1 MPDTGL
7 PDIPPP
13 GAPSEPVLTRGT
25 VAAFVTSMLV
35 LFVAFGIDIS
45 DSRQAAILGVIGP
58 AAVLVAAIWARAKA
72 WSPRTVRQLVQKVRA
87 EERGRR
93 AAKTTADADIRD
105 VKPGWLPGDLAD
117 GR

>member
-1 MPDTGL
+1 
-7 PDIPPP
+7 
-13 GAPSEPVLTRGT
+13 
-25 VAAFVTSMLV
+25 
-35 LFVAFGIDIS
+35 
-45 DSRQAAILGVIGP
+45 
-58 AAVLVAAIWARAKA
+58 
-72 WSPRTVRQLVQKVRA
+72 VRQLVQKVRA